1 MATYNSGLAVI
12 KLLSEGW
19 LNLDSSES
27 DKEIR
32 FGGPVYMLSPTGAI
46 AKVDSDGKIWIM
58 EVEDWAKKATL
69 KEGDTLKDGLKEKSE
84 PSSPK
89 M

>member
-1 MATYNSGLAVI
+1 MTTYNSGLAVI

-19 LNLDSSES
+19 NNLESSES
-27 DKEIR
+27 EKEIR

-46 AKVDSDGKIWIM
+46 AKIDPDGKIWIM
-58 EVEDWAKKATL
+58 EVEDWSKKATL
-69 KEGDTLKDGLKEKSE
+69 RKIDDLKNKSDL
-84 PSSPK
+84 SPK